1 MTRSFKISFCGDTSL
16 GYYYLE
22 RASERYPAA
31 FSRLQQQPEA
41 FFSQVLPALDASNEV
56 IINLEAVLS
65 SLPSQAI
72 AGKQYPGRD
81 NPDVFIPILKRLG
94 VTAVLLA
101 NNHSMDFGADALL
114 DMITQL
120 EQAGIVVIGAGQNQ
134 QRATLPYII
143 NHPTDCAKKIYI
155 FNAMLAGKRY
165 RDYGFFASD
174 NSAGV
179 ADANSEYWA
188 DTLMQLRG
196 DEPDATIIMCPH
208 WQGIDYKPVTVKQQE
223 WCREMVAAGADYI
236 IAHGSHTADTI
247 EQFGSGQIFYSI
259 GNFVFNSPGRYQKLG
274 AAPQSLIVSLVDN
287 GDGWQSVAQKIL
299 TDNKLT
305 DFQVRLVDTEHSV
318 IAQPF
323 KVDEEDDN
331 QRLSIS
337 QWLAHIAADGLYFY
351 QGETAAPCAGFSSSF
366 HDYRPDSFFVLRDE
380 SWPKEQHNQ
389 ANKTLA
395 EILTKA
401 QQLGY
406 NNFVVSNA
414 MSDSLLALV
423 PDANVLVI
431 DNTFSLVKKAANFM
445 RDYSQCRLIGITG
458 SAGKSSTV
466 MMLQQA
472 LSLNPNTGDLFV
484 TKGKN
489 RNLFQ
494 DSLHSLTKL
503 QGANHA
509 VLEVSASQKFE
520 HHQFYVRP
528 NIAIFTSLS
537 NAHAESFG
545 HIADIAML
553 KSTLFYNMP
562 AGGTAII
569 NADMPCLD
577 FVLMK
582 ARNSSVQVILYGESV
597 LADVRLRSYNF
608 ATGQVEI
615 SVFGTAFHYNMG
627 QLGKHLVL
635 NSMAVLIALRQLGMN
650 WQQHALYLQ
659 RFSPEAGKGERIEIE
674 IAGKNVVLLD
684 ESYNANPASM
694 KASLELLYQYTQ
706 HQNSQQRD
714 CRAIAV
720 LADMLELGTQSEKL
734 HRDLLKPLLAAGVNK
749 VFLVGKNMAA
759 LWPLLPDN
767 IQGAILPDTATLPE
781 LLSSALISGD
791 IVLFKGSNAMKLSQ
805 VIAKLKNN

>member
-1 MTRSFKISFCGDTSL
+1 MIRSFKISFCGDTSL

-22 RASERYPAA
+22 RASARYPVA
-31 FSRLQQQPEA
+31 FARLQQQPES
-41 FFSQVLPALDASNEV
+41 FFSQLLPALAASNE
-56 IINLEAVLS
+56 IIVNLEAVLS
-65 SLPSQAI
+65 NLPAPAI
-72 AGKQYPGRD
+72 TGKQYPGRD
-81 NPDVFIPILKRLG
+81 KPDVFIPILKKIG
-94 VTAVLLA
+94 VTAVMLA

-114 DMITQL
+114 DMISQL
-120 EQAGIVVIGAGQNQ
+120 EQAGIAVLGAGQNR
-134 QRATLPYII
+134 QRACRPYII
-143 NHPTDCAKKIYI
+143 NHPTDCGKKIYI
-155 FNAMLAGKRY
+155 FNAMLANKRY
-165 RDYGFFASD
+165 HDYGFFASD
-174 NSAGV
+174 TSAGV
-179 ADANSEYWA
+179 AEADSEFWA
-188 DTLMQLRG
+188 DTLMQLRD

-208 WQGIDYKPVTVKQQE
+208 WQGIDYKPVTVQQQE
-223 WCREMVAAGADYI
+223 WCREMVAVGADYI

-259 GNFVFNSPGRYQKLG
+259 GNFVFNSPGRYQKLD

-287 GDGWQSVAQKIL
+287 GDGWQSVAQNIL

-305 DFQVRLVDTEHSV
+305 DFQVRLVGTEQPV

-323 KVDEEDDN
+323 TVDEEDEN
-331 QRLSIS
+331 LPLSIR
-337 QWLAHIAADGLYFY
+337 QWLDHIAADGLYFY
-351 QGETAAPCAGFSSSF
+351 QGDTAAPCAGFSSSF
-366 HDYRPDSFFVLRDE
+366 HDYRPDSFFVLRDD
-380 SWPKEQHNQ
+380 SWPREQHNQ
-389 ANKTLA
+389 ANKTLD
-395 EILTKA
+395 EIVIKA
-401 QQLGY
+401 KKLGY
-406 NNFVVSNA
+406 NNFVVCNA
-414 MSDSLLALV
+414 MSDALIALV

-466 MMLQQA
+466 MMMQQA
-472 LSLNPNTGDLFV
+472 LALNPNTGELFV

-509 VLEVSASQKFE
+509 VLEVSASQKFD
-520 HHQFYVRP
+520 HHHFYVRP

-545 HIADIAML
+545 HIADIALL
-553 KSTLFYNMP
+553 KSALFRDMP
-562 AGGTAII
+562 IGGTAIV

-582 ARNSSVQVILYGESV
+582 ARNSGAQVILYGESV

-608 ATGQVEI
+608 ATGRVEI

-627 QLGKHLVL
+627 QLGKHQVL

-659 RFSPEAGKGERIEIE
+659 RFSPEAGKGEKIDIE

-694 KASLELLYQYTQ
+694 KASLELLHQYSQ
-706 HQNSQQRD
+706 HHYSKQRD

-720 LADMLELGTQSEKL
+720 LADMLELGSQSEKL
-734 HRDLLKPLLAAGVNK
+734 HRDLLKPLLAAGVSK

-767 IQGAILPDTATLPE
+767 MQGAILPDTSTLPD

-805 VIAKLKNN
+805 VIAKLNNN